1 MLFDYINKN
10 YDIAEPIFMN
20 ELPCASKGALRQ
32 EMKRLT
38 DEGKLIRLYNGV
50 YYKSYKTI
58 FGTNG
63 KMSINKFIEKK
74 YLFEGHESI
83 GFISGISMFNK
94 YGFTSQI
101 PSIIEVVTNVA
112 TTKQRKVKIDGYSI
126 IEYKPAVTITNENIN
141 EIEFL
146 TIMTDID
153 KYSEL
158 SLDELKSKLKEY
170 VEKKNLRF
178 NLIKEYLPLFPD
190 KVYKNIYNGG
200 LMNELV

>member
-1 MLFDYINKN
+1 MLIDYINKN
-10 YDIAEPIFMN
+10 YDIAEPIFMY
-20 ELPCASKGALRQ
+20 ELPCTSQDALRQ

-50 YYKSYKTI
+50 YYKPYKTI
-58 FGTNG
+58 FGTEG
-63 KMSINKFIEKK
+63 RISINKFVEKK
-74 YLFEGHESI
+74 YLYEGSESV
-83 GFISGISMFNK
+83 GFVSGISMYNK
-94 YGFTSQI
+94 YGFTTQI
-101 PSIIEVVTNVA
+101 PSVIEVVSNTA
-112 TTKQRKVKIDGYSI
+112 TTRQRKIEVDGYEI
-126 IEYKPAVTITNENIN
+126 IMYKPLINITNDNVN

-146 TIMTDID
+146 TMMIDID

-158 SLDELKSKLKEY
+158 SLNEFKSKLKEY
-170 VEKKNLRF
+170 VKKKNLKF

>member
-1 MLFDYINKN
+1 MLIDYINEN
-10 YDIAEPIFMN
+10 YGKAEPIFMC
-20 ELPCASKGALRQ
+20 ELPCVSKDALRQ

-50 YYKSYKTI
+50 YYKPYKTI

-63 KMSINKFIEKK
+63 KMSINKFLEKK
-74 YLFEGHESI
+74 YLLKGNKSI

-112 TTKQRKVKIDGYSI
+112 TTKQRKIKIDGYSI
-126 IEYKPAVTITNENIN
+126 IEYKPAVSITNENIN

-146 TIMTDID
+146 TMMSDID
-153 KYSEL
+153 KYTEL